1 MGAEGKYDL
10 RLAPS
15 YDPEAAAQQQQQQ
28 QTSAT
33 SASGKTPSALK
44 TINLDKSS
52 NSLATAV
59 KSSTP
64 TSTSSTGPGG
74 VLTGSRKSSST
85 PSLPEATGVVKPSV
99 ASTEQATSVD
109 NLLTSTSSAAAA
121 ASAVADSVLS
131 LASAEAGLVSFER
144 VRGDSTGTQSTDDD
158 EATSTAVAAL
168 VGALSLMDP
177 SSSSA
182 EGGESQVSDSHKN
195 AKNTYLAGQSSATA
209 SVVSQLMDHSSLLAS
224 GSTGSSSSAASIN
237 LSAASQAAAAA
248 ALEGIVVDDSLMA
261 DVTEEMLEINA
272 FDLLRSLERQASQL
286 QAEAE
291 TMAAAS
297 SALSVEL
304 AGQQQ
309 QQQQQ
314 QAEDEPDDM
323 SSPPSP
329 PQSVKVASGGA
340 ASGVRTSGSMSV
352 SVPNLTT
359 TSSEPEREVGGGPT
373 PAAFLESF
381 ANVARR

>member
-1 MGAEGKYDL
+1 L
-10 RLAPS
+10 
-15 YDPEAAAQQQQQQ
+15 
-28 QTSAT
+28 T
-33 SASGKTPSALK
+33 
-44 TINLDKSS
+44 
-52 NSLATAV
+52 
-59 KSSTP
+59 
-64 TSTSSTGPGG
+64 STGPGNA
-74 VLTGSRKSSST
+74 LTGSRKSSST

-109 NLLTSTSSAAAA
+109 NLLTSSSSSTAA
-121 ASAVADSVLS
+121 ASAVAESVLS

-177 SSSSA
+177 SGSSA
-182 EGGESQVSDSHKN
+182 EGTAGESQVSDSHKN
-195 AKNTYLAGQSSATA
+195 AKNTYLAGQSTATA
-209 SVVSQLMDHSSLLAS
+209 TGAAATQLMDHSSLLTSS
-224 GSTGSSSSAASIN
+224 GAATGSSAASIS

-248 ALEGIVVDDSLMA
+248 ALDGIVVDDSLMA

-297 SALSVEL
+297 SALSHVEL

-309 QQQQQ
+309 Q
-314 QAEDEPDDM
+314 ADDEQDDM

-329 PQSVKVASGGA
+329 PSQSVKVASSA

>member
-1 MGAEGKYDL
+1 
-10 RLAPS
+10 
-15 YDPEAAAQQQQQQ
+15 
-28 QTSAT
+28 
-33 SASGKTPSALK
+33 
-44 TINLDKSS
+44 
-52 NSLATAV
+52 
-59 KSSTP
+59 
-64 TSTSSTGPGG
+64 
-74 VLTGSRKSSST
+74 
-85 PSLPEATGVVKPSV
+85 
-99 ASTEQATSVD
+99 
-109 NLLTSTSSAAAA
+109 
-121 ASAVADSVLS
+121 
-131 LASAEAGLVSFER
+131 
-144 VRGDSTGTQSTDDD
+144 
-158 EATSTAVAAL
+158 
-168 VGALSLMDP
+168 
-177 SSSSA
+177 
-182 EGGESQVSDSHKN
+182 
-195 AKNTYLAGQSSATA
+195 
-209 SVVSQLMDHSSLLAS
+209 MDHSSLLTSS
-224 GSTGSSSSAASIN
+224 GAATGSSAASIS

-248 ALEGIVVDDSLMA
+248 ALDGIVVDDSLMA

-297 SALSVEL
+297 SALSHVEL

-314 QAEDEPDDM
+314 QADDEQDDM

-329 PQSVKVASGGA
+329 PSQSVKVASGA

>member
-1 MGAEGKYDL
+1 
-10 RLAPS
+10 
-15 YDPEAAAQQQQQQ
+15 
-28 QTSAT
+28 
-33 SASGKTPSALK
+33 
-44 TINLDKSS
+44 
-52 NSLATAV
+52 
-59 KSSTP
+59 
-64 TSTSSTGPGG
+64 
-74 VLTGSRKSSST
+74 
-85 PSLPEATGVVKPSV
+85 
-99 ASTEQATSVD
+99 
-109 NLLTSTSSAAAA
+109 
-121 ASAVADSVLS
+121 
-131 LASAEAGLVSFER
+131 
-144 VRGDSTGTQSTDDD
+144 
-158 EATSTAVAAL
+158 
-168 VGALSLMDP
+168 
-177 SSSSA
+177 
-182 EGGESQVSDSHKN
+182 
-195 AKNTYLAGQSSATA
+195 
-209 SVVSQLMDHSSLLAS
+209 MDHSSLLTSS
-224 GSTGSSSSAASIN
+224 GAATGSSAASIS

-248 ALEGIVVDDSLMA
+248 ALDGIVVDDSLMA

-297 SALSVEL
+297 SALSHVEL

-309 QQQQQ
+309 QQ
-314 QAEDEPDDM
+314 ADDEQDDM

-329 PQSVKVASGGA
+329 PSQSVKVASGA